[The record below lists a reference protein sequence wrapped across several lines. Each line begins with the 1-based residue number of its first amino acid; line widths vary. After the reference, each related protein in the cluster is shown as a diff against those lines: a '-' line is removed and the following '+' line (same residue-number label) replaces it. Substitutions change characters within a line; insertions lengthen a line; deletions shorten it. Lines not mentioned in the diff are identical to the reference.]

1 MRLILRRDIEPRAF
15 TRCSNAVYVVML
27 CDALGVEYRYIH
39 LSDTEKDWV
48 RVCLVQLDFQLT
60 EAFPWKLKEE
70 EKVKRKVYDALE
82 IAAREEKA
90 DIICFP
96 ELSFSREWVFDIK
109 SRYSD
114 MIVICGSYY
123 DENNYNICPIIIDGK
138 IYYYAKCHRSIME
151 NSGVGVMRKGK
162 DIYIFQTKKGSI
174 CVLNCI
180 DFDEEHLNILRYV
193 NQVIGT
199 PLNFIV
205 NLRYDIDTEHRFQER
220 SSIVIERPD
229 GSRIPTFILHVNP
242 KRTKWGYDE
251 GGEGTAIIC
260 FEHKHRIA
268 KYITD
273 RLRPKDDV
281 KYKVFEARGEMI
293 LIADLNI
300 STNTNIFAER
310 TSVVNCGWYRH
321 NGKEWVKLNNKK
333 IW

>member
-1 MRLILRRDIEPRAF
+1 MKSMRRDIEP
-15 TRCSNAVYVVML
+15 RCSNAVYVVMVS
-27 CDALGVEYRYIH
+27 DALGVNYRYIH
-39 LSDTEKDWV
+39 LANTEKNWV
-48 RVCLVQLDFQLT
+48 RVCLVQLDFLLT
-60 EAFPWKLKEE
+60 EEFPWRLKEV
-70 EKVKRKVYDALE
+70 EKVKRKVFDALE

-109 SRYSD
+109 DRYFD
-114 MIVICGSYY
+114 PVVICGSYY
-123 DENNYNICPIIIDGK
+123 DGNNYNICPIIVDGR
-138 IYYYAKCHRSIME
+138 IYHYAKCHRSIME

-193 NQVIGT
+193 NQVINK

-229 GSRIPTFILHVNP
+229 GSRIPTFILHVNA
-242 KRTKWGYDE
+242 KRAKWGDEE

-293 LIADLNI
+293 LTADLNI

>member
-1 MRLILRRDIEPRAF
+1 MKSMRRDIEP
-15 TRCSNAVYVVML
+15 RCSNAVYVVMVS
-27 CDALGVEYRYIH
+27 DALGVRYRYVH
-39 LSDTEKDWV
+39 LADTKKDWV
-48 RVCLVQLDFQLT
+48 RVCLVQLDFSLT
-60 EAFPWKLKEE
+60 EGFPWRLKEE
-70 EKVKRKVYDALE
+70 EKVKRKVFDALE
-82 IAAREEKA
+82 IAKEEKA

-114 MIVICGSYY
+114 MIIICGSYY

-151 NSGVGVMRKGK
+151 SSGVGVMRKGN
-162 DIYIFQTKKGSI
+162 DIFIFQTKKGSI

-193 NQVIGT
+193 NQVIGK

-205 NLRYDIDTEHRFQER
+205 NLRYDIDPEHRFQER

-229 GSRIPTFILHVNP
+229 GSRIPTFILHVNA
-242 KRTKWGYDE
+242 KRTKWGNDE
-251 GGEGTAIIC
+251 GGGGTTIIC

-268 KYITD
+268 KYIAD
-273 RLRPKDDV
+273 GLRRRDDV
-281 KYKVFEARGEMI
+281 RYKIFEAKGEM
-293 LIADLNI
+293 LLLADLNI
-300 STNTNIFAER
+300 GANTNIFAER
-310 TSVVNCGWYRH
+310 TSVATCSWYKH
-321 NGKEWVKLNNKK
+321 NGKEWVRLNDKK